1 MVYWIMLYEHRWENL
16 AHKRQTRGAE
26 QDYFRTEE
34 PTKTLDEW
42 ELNAISEF

>member
-1 MVYWIMLYEHRWENL
+1 MNTGGKTSLTKDRLGVQNKII
-16 AHKRQTRGAE
+16 
-26 QDYFRTEE
+26 FRTEE